1 MFFRI
6 IVYKYT
12 IMSRNRLKNSWKR
25 KQVYGQVAYM
35 HDAGR
40 RNPSCLDEMPKTR
53 TECEWRAKLALA
65 FPSHSEADEV
75 NRPSRFV
82 AAHCP
87 NDIRWLQEP
96 GYCQGHKTRR
106 GAHRMVNGIIRAS
119 LKEELR
125 KQILPID
132 STGIGPSVIGM
143 YSEDEQ

>member
-1 MFFRI
+1 
-6 IVYKYT
+6 
-12 IMSRNRLKNSWKR
+12 MSRNRLKNSWKR

-40 RNPSCLDEMPKTR
+40 RNPHCLDEMPK
-53 TECEWRAKLALA
+53 
-65 FPSHSEADEV
+65 
-75 NRPSRFV
+75 NRPSRFIL
-82 AAHCP
+82 AHCK
-87 NDIRWLQEP
+87 NDISWLQEP

-106 GAHRMVNGIIRAS
+106 GAHRMVSGIVRAS

-143 YSEDEQ
+143 FREDEQ